1 MKKKVP
7 FVNPSANYLL
17 IKDEIDK
24 AYFEVMSKG
33 DLVYRH
39 QLKSFE
45 DNLAKFVGT
54 KYAVGLNSGYDALH
68 LSLRAAGIG
77 KGDEVMVPA
86 HTFVA
91 TCSAIVNV
99 GATPVLVDVGK
110 DFNIDII

>member
-1 MKKKVP
+1 MKYKVP
-7 FVNPSANYLL
+7 FVNPAKNYLL
-17 IKDEIDK
+17 IKDEIDT

-45 DNLAKFVGT
+45 DNLAKFAGT

-68 LSLRAAGIG
+68 LSLRAAGICT
-77 KGDEVMVPA
+77 GDEVIVPS

-91 TCSAIVNV
+91 TCSPVVNS
-99 GATPVLVDVGK
+99 GATPVPVY
-110 DFNIDII
+110 F